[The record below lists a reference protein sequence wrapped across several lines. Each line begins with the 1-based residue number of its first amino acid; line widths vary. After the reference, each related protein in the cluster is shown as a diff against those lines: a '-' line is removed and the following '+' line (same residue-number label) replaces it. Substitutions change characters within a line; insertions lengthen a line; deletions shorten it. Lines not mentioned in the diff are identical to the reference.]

1 MSTTLETFQQELREH
16 RETLAFVFGNGINRY
31 ACVKARANAGKTS
44 WEAML
49 LNLWKEIT
57 KEDFFMTNTKG
68 EPAIPSEGVTYTE
81 FFSIL
86 ENFLQNDNRLLV
98 KNPKKRVGLKART
111 KAYVERHI
119 NIRRKYHRWL
129 QTKLAEEFDCPVMT
143 TNYDSNI
150 EEGMTLDPT
159 YRTHTRYTNNFLM
172 ESYMTD
178 DDGKAPF
185 DEFCVWHIN
194 GSLRFA
200 SSLRIGLADYTSII
214 NQASGRIDEWR
225 EAKRNGLPLDGL
237 GFTRS
242 WLRMF
247 FEKDLCIVG
256 LSLDTNEILLRWLL
270 IERKK
275 YFDNHPPEERRR
287 TWYVSH
293 KKDVSKGMQFFFEF
307 LGIEFIALDNYD
319 DVYEGIFCTTH
330 H

>member
-1 MSTTLETFQQELREH
+1 MSTTLETIQQELRAH
-16 RETLAFVFGNGINRY
+16 RETLTFVFGNGINRY
-31 ACVKARANAGKTS
+31 ACTKARVSSRMIS
-44 WEAML
+44 WEGML
-49 LNLWKEIT
+49 LNLWKNIT
-57 KEDFFMTNTKG
+57 KEDFFMTNSKG
-68 EPAIPSEGVTYTE
+68 EPTIPSEGITYTE

-86 ENFLQNDNRLLV
+86 ENFLQNDNRLFV

-111 KAYVERHI
+111 KAYVEKHI
-119 NIRRKYHRWL
+119 DIRRKYHRWL
-129 QTKLAEEFDCPVMT
+129 QKKLAEEFDCPVMT

-150 EEGMTLDPT
+150 EEGMMLDKT
-159 YRTHTRYTNNFLM
+159 NRNLTRYTNNFLM

-178 DDGKAPF
+178 EDGKAPF

-194 GSLRFA
+194 GSLRYA

-214 NQASGRIDEWR
+214 NQASNRIDEWR
-225 EAKRNGLPLDGL
+225 EAKRNQLSLDNL
-237 GFTRS
+237 GFTKS

-287 TWYVSH
+287 TWYVSK
-293 KKDVSKGMQFFFEF
+293 KKDVSKGMQFFLEF
-307 LGIEFIALDNYD
+307 LGIEFVALDNYV
-319 DVYEGIFCTTH
+319 DVYEGIFRTK
-330 H
+330 